1 MEVEKVVNL
10 HFREIGEVVVVIS
23 KVRFDGRVATCLS
36 EPVSTAE
43 PPRA

>member
-1 MEVEKVVNL
+1 MDVQRVVNY
-10 HFREIGEVVVVIS
+10 HFREIREVVVVVS
-23 KVRFDGRVATCLS
+23 KMWFDGRVATRLS